1 MAMIQTVCFF
11 FLMFIP
17 FRTPMITKYHWIA
30 DAWSKYFSFVH
41 LGTALCSFVV
51 IPIIVIAYT
60 YSNMAE
66 IRESAFEGGIWIY
79 CITSYIVA
87 LIWFPTQIF

>member
-17 FRTPMITKYHWIA
+17 FRTPMFTKYHWIA

-66 IRESAFEGGIWIY
+66 IRESAFEGGLWIY